1 MTIPT
6 GPDPI
11 DRLHAADPIRA
22 DDVPD
27 ASLARVTARI
37 QEHIMTTQKNDPTVR
52 HPRGPLAWIG
62 GFAVVGA
69 IALAF
74 AIALGNGFGGR
85 TPPPVAV
92 VPTPSEAPTPSQAPD
107 PSGNP
112 DPSSNP
118 AAGGGVASCLVY
130 DPANLPTFETVF
142 DGTVTAIDGDQ
153 VTFDVNDDFKGAGD
167 SITLT
172 APVVDPA
179 LVGPL
184 PDFQVGGRYLVTA
197 FGSTINACG
206 YTLDYD
212 AETAAAW
219 AAAFPG

>member
-1 MTIPT
+1 MSIPT

-11 DRLHAADPIRA
+11 DRLRAADPIRA

-27 ASLARVTARI
+27 ASLARVSARI
-37 QEHIMTTQKNDPTVR
+37 QENIMTTQQHDPVVR
-52 HPRGPLAWIG
+52 HSRGPLAWVG
-62 GFAVVGA
+62 GLAVVGV

-74 AIALGNGFGGR
+74 AIAAGGGFGTQ
-85 TPPPVAV
+85 TPPPIAAN
-92 VPTPSEAPTPSQAPD
+92 PTPSEAPD
-107 PSGNP
+107 PSG
-112 DPSSNP
+112 NP

-153 VTFDVNDDFKGAGD
+153 VTFKVNDGWKNADG

-172 APVVDPA
+172 APQVDIA
-179 LVGPL
+179 LTGPL
-184 PDFQVGGRYLVTA
+184 PEFTVGSRYLVTA
-197 FGSTINACG
+197 AGSTINACG

-212 AETAAAW
+212 ADTAAKW
-219 AAAFPG
+219 AAAFGG